1 MLYEF
6 ATLSFHP
13 LNARKATAGADI
25 SRIYA
30 NNRDRRLRP
39 STSTVT
45 VAVPGV
51 G

>member
-1 MLYEF
+1 MPYEF
-6 ATLSFHP
+6 ATLCFHP

-45 VAVPGV
+45 VAEV